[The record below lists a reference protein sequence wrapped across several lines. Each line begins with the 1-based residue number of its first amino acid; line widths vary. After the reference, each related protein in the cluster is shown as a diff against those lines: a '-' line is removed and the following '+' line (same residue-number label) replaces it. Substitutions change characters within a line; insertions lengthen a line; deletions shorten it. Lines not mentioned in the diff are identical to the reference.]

1 MSGTG
6 SKWKPGKRFD
16 VMSIF
21 FEESLWF
28 KSFRLRPEL
37 GVVVDHVIR
46 KFDVGAFLD
55 LKPSEFSRRVDPI
68 LDTKP
73 VISGNWGVDTEV
85 FLG

>member
-1 MSGTG
+1 
-6 SKWKPGKRFD
+6 
-16 VMSIF
+16 MSIF
-21 FEESLWF
+21 FEESLRF

-55 LKPSEFSRRVDPI
+55 LKPAELSRRVDPI
-68 LDTKP
+68 LYTKP